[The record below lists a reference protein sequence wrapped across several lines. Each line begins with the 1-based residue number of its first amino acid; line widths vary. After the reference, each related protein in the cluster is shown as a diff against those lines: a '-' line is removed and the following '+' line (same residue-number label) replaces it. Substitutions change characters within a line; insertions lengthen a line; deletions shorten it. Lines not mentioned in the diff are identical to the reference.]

1 MKLYYAPGACSM
13 GIHLL
18 LEEIGKPYDTVKLDT
33 RGGETQRPPF
43 TDLNPKGKVPT
54 LQRDDGSIVTEFP
67 VIAHYLAKTNPSAGL
82 LPADGEAEMRGAE
95 AMDYAVATIHMQGF
109 TRLFRPGNF
118 SPNEAEHEAVKARGR
133 EMVEKG
139 YAVLDKALAGKDW
152 IAGSYSIADSA
163 VFYVSYWGAKQMGM
177 TLPPNLA
184 AHFERLMARPAVQRM
199 LAAEGLAA

>member
-13 GIHLL
+13 GIHVL
-18 LEEIGKPYDTVKLDT
+18 LEEIGKPYDAVKLDT
-33 RGGETQRPPF
+33 RGGENMRPPF
-43 TDLNPKGKVPT
+43 IDLNPKGKVPT
-54 LQRDDGSIVTEFP
+54 LQRNDGSIVTEFP
-67 VIAHYLAKTNPSAGL
+67 VIAHYLAKANPSAGL
-82 LPADGEAEMRGAE
+82 LPSDEEAELRGAE
-95 AMDYAVATIHMQGF
+95 AMDYVVATIHMQGF

-133 EMVEKG
+133 EMIEKG
-139 YAVLDKALAGKDW
+139 YALLDKALAGKEW

-163 VFYVSYWGAKQMGM
+163 VFYVSYWGAKRMGM

-184 AHFERLMARPAVQRM
+184 AHFERMMARPAVQRM

>member
-1 MKLYYAPGACSM
+1 MKLYYAPGVCSM
-13 GIHLL
+13 GIHILM
-18 LEEIGKPYDTVKLDT
+18 EEIGKPYEAVKLDM
-33 RGGETQRPPF
+33 RKGEVSSPPF

-54 LQRDDGSIVTEFP
+54 LQRDDGSIVTEYP
-67 VIAHYLAKTNPSAGL
+67 VIAHYLAKLNPEAGL
-82 LPADGEAEMRGAE
+82 LPADLEAELRGAE

-139 YAVLDKALAGKDW
+139 YALLDKQLAGKEW
-152 IAGSYSIADSA
+152 IAGPYSVADSA
-163 VFYVSYWGAKQMGM
+163 VFYVSYWGAKRMGM

-184 AHFERLMARPAVQRM
+184 AHFERMMARPAVQRM